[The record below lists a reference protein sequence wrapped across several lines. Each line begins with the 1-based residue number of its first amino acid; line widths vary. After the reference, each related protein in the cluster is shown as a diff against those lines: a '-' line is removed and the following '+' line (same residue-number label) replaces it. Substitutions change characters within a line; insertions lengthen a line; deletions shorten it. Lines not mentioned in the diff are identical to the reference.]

1 MEFENKI
8 SVITGGAQGIGRE
21 LAIKL
26 AKEGS
31 KIAIFDINEKEA
43 ENTLNEVKKYTDGKY
58 FYCNVTDVSSIVDA
72 VRDANDHFGKLDI
85 LVNSAGLAN
94 RTPIGSV
101 TESEW
106 DLINNVN
113 LKGVFFTSQEV
124 SKIMKING
132 GGKIVNLASI
142 RAHQDDGKHTLY
154 SVTKLGVVAMTH
166 SFAVGLA
173 PFGINVNSVSPGY
186 VRSDMG
192 STNLNTPGWM
202 DWLKSRVPLK
212 RFIEIDEVV
221 DLIMFLAS
229 NKSNAITGQDIVID
243 GGWLVNE

>member
-43 ENTLNEVKKYTDGKY
+43 ENTLNEVKKYTDGKF
-58 FYCNVTDVSSIVDA
+58 FYCNVTDVSSIVSA
-72 VRDANDHFGKLDI
+72 AKDANDHFGKVDI

-113 LKGVFFTSQEV
+113 LKGVFFTSQEI
-124 SKIMKING
+124 STIMKKNG

-173 PFGINVNSVSPGY
+173 EYGINVNSVSPGY
-186 VRSDMG
+186 VRSEMG
-192 STNLNTPGWM
+192 STNLSNPDWM
-202 DWLKSRVPLK
+202 DWLKSRVPMK

-229 NKSNAITGQDIVID
+229 DKSKAITGQDIVID
-243 GGWLVNE
+243 GGWLVHE